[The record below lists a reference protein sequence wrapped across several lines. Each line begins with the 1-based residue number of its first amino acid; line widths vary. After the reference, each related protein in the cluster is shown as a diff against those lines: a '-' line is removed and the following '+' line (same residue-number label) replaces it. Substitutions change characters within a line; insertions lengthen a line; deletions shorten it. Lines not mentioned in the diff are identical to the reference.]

1 MIRKL
6 IADDYA
12 RIYLD
17 RKHGWPWPRIAVK
30 YNVPT
35 DYVRTIVNIFEMAK
49 KNDYNGLYLD
59 THKHIVKAAIEY
71 FDTYHN
77 RNNNSVKTK
86 YTLDQ
91 IGDMLVEVKALLVAS
106 LRENIIK

>member
-1 MIRKL
+1 MRRKL
-6 IADDYA
+6 IADDYV

-17 RKHGWPWPRIAVK
+17 RKQCWPWSRIAAK
-30 YNVPT
+30 YNVST
-35 DYVRTIVNIFEMAK
+35 GYVRTIVNIFEMAK
-49 KNDYNGLYLD
+49 KNDYNGLYND
-59 THKHIVKAAIEY
+59 THKHIIKAAVEY

-77 RNNNSVKTK
+77 RNNNNVKTK

-91 IGDMLVEVKALLVAS
+91 IGDMLVEVKALLVAN

>member
-1 MIRKL
+1 MRRKL

-17 RKHGWPWPRIAVK
+17 RKQGWPWPRVAAK
-30 YNVPT
+30 YNVST
-35 DYVRTIVNIFEMAK
+35 GYVRTIVNIFEMAK
-49 KNDYNGLYLD
+49 KHDYNGLYND
-59 THKHIVKAAIEY
+59 THKHIVKAAVEY

-77 RNNNSVKTK
+77 RNNNNVKPK

-91 IGDMLVEVKALLVAS
+91 IGDMLVEVKALLVAN